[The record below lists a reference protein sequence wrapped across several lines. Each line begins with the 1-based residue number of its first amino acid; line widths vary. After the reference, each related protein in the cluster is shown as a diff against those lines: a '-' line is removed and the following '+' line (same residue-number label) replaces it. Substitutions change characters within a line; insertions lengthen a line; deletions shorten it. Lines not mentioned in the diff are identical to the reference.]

1 MGNKYDPHPDFGIT
15 PAQYHSGL
23 SKIWNA
29 LGKMNPTNEDV
40 FTLAAR
46 AIEEAQQK
54 PSRREIAAMAMQGL
68 AANPELADA
77 NVALVAG
84 WAVQHADALIYHLNA
99 DPVSEGVNMLPLCSR
114 ELDEGLDDDQDRGV
128 SR

>member
-54 PSRREIAAMAMQGL
+54 PSRREIAAMAMQGM
-68 AANPELADA
+68 LADSSSNQSVEVIA
-77 NVALVAG
+77 STSIRA
-84 WAVQHADALIYHLNA
+84 ADALISRLNA
-99 DPVSEGVNMLPLCSR
+99 DPAEGVNN
-114 ELDEGLDDDQDRGV
+114 GN
-128 SR
+128 